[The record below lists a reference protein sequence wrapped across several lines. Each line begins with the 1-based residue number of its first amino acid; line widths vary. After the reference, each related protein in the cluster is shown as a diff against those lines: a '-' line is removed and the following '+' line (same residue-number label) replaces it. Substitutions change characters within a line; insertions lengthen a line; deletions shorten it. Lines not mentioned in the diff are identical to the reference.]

1 MAVQLAADGYFEI
14 SYAGPYSGLHVQ
26 LPETLIPDSSS
37 PSTNNFMLR
46 NGELRSRPVFQRE
59 FALPNNQNPG
69 LGQYSF
75 LDVNSVWHTV
85 LFTAD
90 ALWQLA
96 GNARTAGAN
105 PWTYLGGPNLVA
117 GNPVA
122 YQAFAN
128 ILYYTNGGPTLA
140 SWDGLSQIPTF
151 SNSAA
156 PGATSVAAISVAD
169 APSVIEGS
177 TGPLSIGALYLGEL
191 NNQILLAN
199 VVVLDNATGVIYPFP
214 QRLWWSA
221 NGLPTIWNPLANSS
235 AGFNDFLDVPD
246 IITGIMTIGVQGFLF
261 RSNGIT
267 QFTITGQSLAPFQF
281 DHLWASTHG
290 IGNVFPWSIAQYG
303 PSGFFASTEQI
314 YKMGVNAFQPVGGT
328 ARDAIYADL
337 ASASATPVGSYVP
350 SLGLGYNYPL
360 YTISI
365 PLNTFT
371 RHYQYSDEDNN
382 WAPWDTQGLIIT
394 GRAETVFTGQ
404 LPTFGVPGVFP
415 PSVSNGGG
423 GTSGGGGGT
432 GGGGGS
438 RPPVRPTL

>member
-1 MAVQLAADGYFEI
+1 
-14 SYAGPYSGLHVQ
+14 
-26 LPETLIPDSSS
+26 
-37 PSTNNFMLR
+37 
-46 NGELRSRPVFQRE
+46 
-59 FALPNNQNPG
+59 
-69 LGQYSF
+69 
-75 LDVNSVWHTV
+75 
-85 LFTAD
+85 
-90 ALWQLA
+90 
-96 GNARTAGAN
+96 
-105 PWTYLGGPNLVA
+105 
-117 GNPVA
+117 
-122 YQAFAN
+122 
-128 ILYYTNGGPTLA
+128 
-140 SWDGLSQIPTF
+140 
-151 SNSAA
+151 
-156 PGATSVAAISVAD
+156 VAD
-169 APSVIEGS
+169 APSIIPGS

-199 VVVLDNATGVIYPFP
+199 VTVLDNATGVIYPFP

-221 NGLPTIWNPLANSS
+221 NGLPTIWDPLANSS

-246 IITGIMTIGVQGFLF
+246 ILTGIMTIGVQGFLF

-337 ASASATPVGSYVP
+337 ASASANPVASYLP
-350 SLGLGYNYPL
+350 NLGLGYNYPL

-365 PLNTFT
+365 PLTTFT

-382 WAPWDTQGLIIT
+382 WAPWDTRGLIIT
-394 GRAETVFTGQ
+394 GRAENVFTGQ

-415 PSVSNGGG
+415 PSVSNGGS

-432 GGGGGS
+432 GGGGGGEPTPE
-438 RPPVRPTL
+438 PPAGRRPTV